1 MNKKSRHMSLRTL
14 IQKMPTVLSRLS
26 PCLMMSPMSV
36 AQYLDAAHP
45 LFDVVVF
52 DEASQIPVWD
62 AIGAIARGRQLIV
75 AGDPKQLPPTNFF
88 ARTSDTDDDEQDEVQ
103 VEELESILDECNAIK
118 LAPQH
123 LNWHYRSRHESLIAF
138 SNRKYYRNRL
148 VTFPSPVTRDTA
160 VSFHSIDG
168 VYDRSASRTNRTEA
182 GAVVEFVIAHL
193 NAQHGNTTDGEWQTI
208 GVVTFN
214 AQQQT
219 MIEDLLDAERQKLPE
234 LEPYFSKDA
243 AEYVLVKNL
252 ENVQGDERDVMVFST
267 TYGADASGKRSMNF
281 GPLNR
286 EGGERRL
293 NVAIT
298 RARVA
303 LHVFCS
309 LGPEHIDLSKT
320 RKQGVADLKHFLEYA
335 QHGPKALS
343 EAVSAPAEETES
355 PFEQQVCD
363 MLREKGW
370 TVHPQVGCSGYRID
384 LGVVDPRAPGRYLFG
399 TLLQVLATI
408 TELYLPI
415 I

>member
-1 MNKKSRHMSLRTL
+1 MN
-14 IQKMPTVLSRLS
+14 
-26 PCLMMSPMSV
+26 
-36 AQYLDAAHP
+36 
-45 LFDVVVF
+45 
-52 DEASQIPVWD
+52 
-62 AIGAIARGRQLIV
+62 
-75 AGDPKQLPPTNFF
+75 
-88 ARTSDTDDDEQDEVQ
+88 
-103 VEELESILDECNAIK
+103 
-118 LAPQH
+118 
-123 LNWHYRSRHESLIAF
+123 HY
-138 SNRKYYRNRL
+138 
-148 VTFPSPVTRDTA
+148 V
-160 VSFHSIDG
+160 
-168 VYDRSASRTNRTEA
+168 
-182 GAVVEFVIAHL
+182 
-193 NAQHGNTTDGEWQTI
+193 
-208 GVVTFN
+208 
-214 AQQQT
+214 
-219 MIEDLLDAERQKLPE
+219 
-234 LEPYFSKDA
+234 A

-343 EAVSAPAEETES
+343 EAASVPAEETES

-370 TVHPQVGCSGYRID
+370 MIHPQVGCS
-384 LGVVDPRAPGRYLFG
+384 
-399 TLLQVLATI
+399 ATALI
-408 TELYLPI
+408 
-415 I
+415 